1 MRKIQKII
9 IIFYSSLVA
18 FACIYVPWAVD
29 SNSGYRFQFL
39 GFSFIWQPIVYMHY
53 DWNLKLVPISFI
65 WQPIVYMH
73 YDWNLKLVPILG
85 ITIIYIKGLILELIA
100 ITVVFAVLFAL
111 TLKPKKEQ
119 IEK

>member
-53 DWNLKLVPISFI
+53 DWNLKLVPI
-65 WQPIVYMH
+65 
-73 YDWNLKLVPILG
+73 LG